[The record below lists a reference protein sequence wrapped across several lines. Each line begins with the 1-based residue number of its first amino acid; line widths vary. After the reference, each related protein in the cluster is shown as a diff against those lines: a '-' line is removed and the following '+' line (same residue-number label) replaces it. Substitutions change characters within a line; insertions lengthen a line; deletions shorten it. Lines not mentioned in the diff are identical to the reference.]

1 MDLEFAAK
9 DIAVKNQMIHEK
21 DDEIVKLKDSIALL
35 ENDITNA
42 KSSTEELD
50 KLRSEFEGQIEKLNS
65 KISSD
70 EYTIAELRKRRDE
83 LDKEL
88 IALKEN
94 QEKTTEVK
102 ELSSQELES
111 YKNKVE
117 DLESKLQVSKNEV
130 LIKDK
135 TIADSHSAFEELQ
148 KELSS
153 SEATKRE
160 LEEKIELF
168 KQVET
173 SSGTMKEKIQNL
185 EEKLQVKNTEYLM
198 KDSKVNELLSA
209 NKVQEDKIIELQQT
223 IDNTETQLYQL
234 RKEASEY
241 NKDMMNNDSLMER
254 LRDLSEAKA
263 KIESEKFD
271 LAEQNQELQEL
282 LKTRYEQIDI
292 LERQI
297 NNMLELDNLEIGER
311 QDIAGKIDNL
321 VEHLE
326 QNYNYYITS
335 MNNK

>member
-117 DLESKLQVSKNEV
+117 DLESKLQVAKNEV